1 MKWIQRC
8 AIIVMAAMLLVA
20 AGCSSSKP
28 PKEVLETSMTKMSEM
43 KSYGFTG
50 TIGFD
55 DVNIPAEE
63 ADALGV
69 SMVTSILKGAKLTFE
84 GQYEKEP
91 YRMDLNLKLEVK
103 GDGSTTSFEVP
114 ILMNQNDLYV
124 KIPTIPGLPI
134 PEELTSKFIKID
146 LKKLAEEQG
155 TELPFN
161 DMDKQ
166 VKLGTDIMNTI
177 ITSFDEKDYFFEPK
191 AEEVQGLPKDGDY
204 DQIVQFK
211 ITDETFAPALELIVN
226 KVAPA
231 VIDLL
236 AKDEDYL
243 KLADITKEDLD
254 EAKKQLAENGPDAIK
269 ELKKAVKINE
279 FAITGGVKD
288 KYMTYQGIYANIAVK
303 PEDSEDEVK
312 VDMYVRS
319 EYKDINKKQ
328 TFKHDIPTDTISM
341 EDAMQMFGGSGD
353 LESEF

>member
-28 PKEVLETSMTKMSEM
+28 PKEVLEASMTKMSEM

-50 TIGFD
+50 TVGFD
-55 DVNIPAEE
+55 DVDFPAEE

-103 GDGSTTSFEVP
+103 GDGSATSFEVP
-114 ILMNQNDLYV
+114 ILMNKNELYV
-124 KIPTIPGLPI
+124 KIPTIPGVPI

-146 LKKLAEEQG
+146 LKQLAEEQG
-155 TELPFN
+155 TKLPF
-161 DMDKQ
+161 DDLDKQ
-166 VKLGTDIMNTI
+166 AKLGTDIMNTV

-191 AEEVQGLPKDGDY
+191 AEEVQGLPEGGKY

-211 ITDETFAPALELIVN
+211 ITNETFAPALEVIVN
-226 KVAPA
+226 KIAPA

-236 AKDEDYL
+236 AKDEAYL
-243 KLADITKEDLD
+243 ELADITKEDLD
-254 EAKKQLAENGPDAIK
+254 EAKKQLAEGGPDAIDT
-269 ELKKAVKINE
+269 LKKAVKINE

-288 KYMTYQGIYANIAVK
+288 DYMTYQGIDANIVVK
-303 PEDSEDEVK
+303 PDGSEDEAK
-312 VDMYVRS
+312 IDMYVRS

-328 TFKHDIPTDTISM
+328 KFKQEIPTDVITM
-341 EDAMQMFGGSGD
+341 EEAMQMFGGGSED
-353 LESEF
+353 LEF